1 MSQQAKKE
9 QVIKLRESGLSFGE
23 ISKQLGI
30 SRSTVSSICQ
40 RVKEQEQHRC
50 KMCGLLLKQT
60 SGHRQRIFCSD
71 KCRKAWWRSMSA
83 LISSLKSVIN
93 AFSPICGAGN
103 SSCSNQA
110 HFHHLELVG
119 GRVCDLLFVSDFAYP
134 FSNIYKHHLTFSKIY
149 DRIHKT

>member
-40 RVKEQEQHRC
+40 RAKEQEQHRC
-50 KMCGLLLKQT
+50 KKCGLLLKQT

-71 KCRKAWWRSMSA
+71 KCRKSWWRS
-83 LISSLKSVIN
+83 N
-93 AFSPICGAGN
+93 GN
-103 SSCSNQA
+103 SHSINNKAVCLTCGKEFIYHESRLRKYCSLA
-110 HFHHLELVG
+110 CAYL
-119 GRVCDLLFVSDFAYP
+119 GRKKEVSEDE
-134 FSNIYKHHLTFSKIY
+134 
-149 DRIHKT
+149 R